1 MQINVILKIMSF
13 FYVFVKGI
21 KNMTQTEVIDRIKQA
36 NKVSDIFKNYYGTC
50 ALNTMLFL
58 NTIDLQIFEE
68 LSINMMKTKSGLATH
83 EISLYLNSY
92 FLKFYF

>member
-36 NKVSDIFKNYYGTC
+36 NKVSDIFKKYSNP
-50 ALNTMLFL
+50 AV
-58 NTIDLQIFEE
+58 FEVGPF
-68 LSINMMKTKSGLATH
+68 SPVTP
-83 EISLYLNSY
+83 
-92 FLKFYF
+92 